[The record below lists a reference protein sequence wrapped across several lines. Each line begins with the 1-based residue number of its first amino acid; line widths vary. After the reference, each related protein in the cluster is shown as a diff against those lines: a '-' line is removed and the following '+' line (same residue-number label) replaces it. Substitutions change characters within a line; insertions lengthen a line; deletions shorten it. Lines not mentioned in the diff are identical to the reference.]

1 MNQGH
6 SPQTI
11 AEAWSETLDLSL
23 ETGESPVFSVDA
35 LAGGLAGVHTAVALA
50 LLDAQRSD
58 LTAPSLSIGG
68 ASPEWL
74 AALWHE
80 RPESVPRR
88 TPPTIIAFSA
98 PDAATQL
105 AARTTWDTRRSAFH
119 RRTANLPP
127 WTQPEAGA
135 DKASVTLRWDA
146 APLRRFADSSGRDGW
161 LAWAGVVTAIA
172 LLLIA
177 LLSQL

>member
-11 AEAWSETLDLSL
+11 ADAWRQTLDLSL
-23 ETGESPVFSVDA
+23 ETGESPIFSVDA
-35 LAGGLAGVHTAVALA
+35 LAGGLASVHTAVALA

-58 LTAPSLSIGG
+58 LTAPTLAIGG
-68 ASPEWL
+68 VSPEWL
-74 AALWHE
+74 AVLWHE
-80 RPESVPRR
+80 RPESAPRR
-88 TPPTIIAFSA
+88 TPPTAIAYTA

-119 RRTANLPP
+119 QRPANLPP
-127 WTQPEAGA
+127 WAQLEAEA
-135 DKASVTLRWDA
+135 TSVARRWDV
-146 APLRRFADSSGRDGW
+146 APLHRFTDSSGRDGW
-161 LAWAGVVTAIA
+161 LAWAGVVMAIA

-177 LLSQL
+177 LLSSLG

>member
-11 AEAWSETLDLSL
+11 ADAWREMLDLSL
-23 ETGESPVFSVDA
+23 ETGETSVFSVDA
-35 LAGGLAGVHTAVALA
+35 LAGGLASVHAVVALA

-58 LTAPSLSIGG
+58 LTTSTLVIGG
-68 ASPEWL
+68 VNPQWL

-80 RPESVPRR
+80 RPDSAPRR
-88 TPPTIIAFSA
+88 TPPTAIAFSA

-105 AARTTWDTRRSAFH
+105 AARTAWDTRRSAFYQ
-119 RRTANLPP
+119 RPANLPP
-127 WTQPEAGA
+127 WAQPEAGA
-135 DKASVTLRWDA
+135 DKASVALRWDV
-146 APLRRFADSSGRDGW
+146 APLRRFVDSSGRDGW

-177 LLSQL
+177 LLS

>member
-11 AEAWSETLDLSL
+11 ADAWRQTLDLSL
-23 ETGESPVFSVDA
+23 ETGESPIFSVDA

-58 LTAPSLSIGG
+58 LTAPTLAIGG
-68 ASPEWL
+68 VSPEWL
-74 AALWHE
+74 AVLWHE
-80 RPESVPRR
+80 RPESAPRR
-88 TPPTIIAFSA
+88 TPPTAIAYTA

-105 AARTTWDTRRSAFH
+105 AARTVWDTRRSAFYQ
-119 RRTANLPP
+119 RPANLPP
-127 WTQPEAGA
+127 WAQIEADA
-135 DKASVTLRWDA
+135 TPVARRWDV
-146 APLRRFADSSGRDGW
+146 APLRRFTDSSGRDGW
-161 LAWAGVVTAIA
+161 LAWAGVVTAVA

-177 LLSQL
+177 LLSSLG

>member
-11 AEAWSETLDLSL
+11 ADAWRETLDLSL

-58 LTAPSLSIGG
+58 LTAPTLAIGG
-68 ASPEWL
+68 VSPEWL
-74 AALWHE
+74 ATLWHE
-80 RPESVPRR
+80 RPDSVPRR
-88 TPPTIIAFSA
+88 TPPPTIAFAA

-105 AARTTWDTRRSAFH
+105 AARTTWDTRRSAFFQ
-119 RRTANLPP
+119 RPANLPP
-127 WTQPEAGA
+127 WAQLEADRTPVA
-135 DKASVTLRWDA
+135 QRWDV

-177 LLSQL
+177 LLG